1 MKHILVALDMSGA
14 DERVVQHAL
23 PIAKAFGAHL
33 SLLHVAAPEPDF
45 VGFEVGPQYVR
56 DHRAD
61 ALRSEHRH
69 IQALAA
75 MTQAQGVE
83 TLGRLVQGPT
93 VETLLAEAAELPA
106 DLIVVGSHGHGTF
119 YKAFVGSVS
128 DELLRSGR
136 FPILVVPV
144 ADDQA

>member
-1 MKHILVALDMSGA
+1 MKHILVALELSPA
-14 DERVVQHAL
+14 DDHVVQRAVEL
-23 PIAKAFGAHL
+23 AKATGAHL

-56 DHRAD
+56 DHLAD
-61 ALRSEHRH
+61 TLRSDHRH

-75 MTQAQGVE
+75 KAHAQGVK

-93 VETLLAEAAELPA
+93 VDTLLAEAAELPA
-106 DLIVVGSHGHGTF
+106 DLIAVGSHGHGAL
-119 YKAFVGSVS
+119 YKAFIGSVS

-144 ADDQA
+144 SDEHV